1 MFYKE
6 LLEIIEDMSDSELD
20 RDIIIES
27 ELIGLTKDVE
37 FDRKSLTMIAYEQ

>member
-6 LLEIIEDMSDSELD
+6 LLEIIEEMSDSELD
-20 RDIIIES
+20 RDIIGES

-37 FDRKSLTMIAYEQ
+37 FDRKSLTIIAYEQ

>member
-6 LLEIIEDMSDSELD
+6 LLEIIEEMSDSELD
-20 RDIIIES
+20 RDIIVES

-37 FDRKSLTMIAYEQ
+37 FDRKSLTIIAYEQ